1 MSDNKKKTSYSSLT
15 GFKRA
20 VPIILFAVSVF
31 VALCFIT
38 QEMGSLGPAIS
49 GILLGLFSWG
59 AYAIPALLAL
69 HAIFYPSDVG
79 EKRVLSRIIFSAIA
93 VISLS
98 AFAHTVSFWQNKEAV
113 FNIGEFYRNGQSAI
127 GGGVVGSTVGFGIVK
142 LLGSIGLI
150 IVAATVLAIYV
161 SYFFSRG
168 QKGLSKVF
176 YSILKGIVFF
186 CAAVEKGIKNLF
198 SKAKRSKAEK
208 KQREAEEKG
217 RELMDDEFFDVDNG
231 ISSLEISELGIVET
245 RDPASVE
252 EHATLRDKVHHKSD
266 ATPEEAAEMDRRARE
281 RAAASAIYYED
292 MTAGT
297 GVISGDYGLS
307 ESEIR
312 EGTEERMPERPV
324 YEIKE
329 ATEPAD
335 VSTAELLASVKEP
348 SADEIFTADF
358 DPYELAMSERLA
370 NKPSSRSLLDDKP
383 SVTEE
388 IHELTEEDAERARRN
403 AEFETRNAEF
413 ERRKAMLTASHK
425 PDEEPV
431 EAHKDEE
438 PVADEPMKTV
448 EYKVEEP
455 VPAATVASEED
466 GRDSVSVVI
475 EKPAAAPAREETPVY
490 TPENPYVY
498 SFGTAPSEEKRED
511 ARSEAPA
518 AGYTAPAP
526 SYTAPAT
533 GYSAPTSG
541 YTATVAPAPSEAPAS
556 PAASAEPAVESGAR
570 ATYRRAAEFA
580 ANTVVEDKPE
590 PAYTEPRVE
599 STTSY
604 TVPKPQPAPSYTAPA
619 AEPKPAYNETVYSAP
634 ATEPAPTHSAP
645 AHTAPAVEATPAY
658 TAPVAE
664 PAPTYSTPA
673 YTAPAAEA
681 SYGAPSAAYSEPV
694 ASYTEP
700 VDDYTEPE
708 AAPAPTYTE
717 PRKPVY
723 QLEETEN
730 VYTPT
735 FEDES
740 AKGATIG
747 GEYTTTDG
755 EDTES
760 AADFKDYAT
769 ETSDGGLVF
778 EFDMGPKDEPKEP
791 ETKVLVTETTHYGE
805 EDEPDAEDIPA
816 TDEPEEG
823 EDDEVVAEV
832 VEEDA
837 EDEEIPPEKRN
848 PFVSEMRDMFPA
860 LREESESE
868 SCEATEPE
876 EGEEDDDVP
885 PFDEPTAFVAPA
897 PAPAPVKAEKPKP
910 KPNYKNYKKPPL
922 ELMGLDV
929 VHDTDEISQEIRDNT
944 NIIIETLASF
954 NVVAS
959 IKGVDRGPRITRY
972 EVVPAKGVKV
982 NQITNLLDNITMN
995 LAAEGIRMEAP
1006 IPGKSAIGFEIPN
1019 KNPANVCLRELLE
1032 CEEFIN
1038 AKSNTFVCIGK
1049 DVAGNPV
1056 FGDIGKFPHALVAGA
1071 TGMGKSVCI
1080 NSIMISLLYKARPDQ
1095 VKFIMIDPKK
1105 VEFRMYS
1112 GIPHLLIPVITDAK
1126 QAAGALMWAVDEMER
1141 RYDVIEKLN
1150 IRNIEAY
1157 NEKQAQD
1164 PSIGEH
1170 MPKIVIVIDELN
1182 DLMMQVRD
1190 PVEDLIMRI
1199 AQKARAAGIH
1209 LIIGTQRPD
1218 VKVITGTIKDI
1229 NTRISCKVTSV
1240 VDSRTILEMAGAE
1253 KLLNRGDMLFKPVDK
1268 TKPIRVQGAYVSDN
1282 EVEAIMDFLKSQSE
1296 GAQYDDEI
1304 FAEIN
1309 KAAQKCGNKKGGGG
1323 AADDGDDDGDTVGY
1337 YNDQKFLDAVELA
1350 IRSGKISTSLLQRK
1364 MSIGYGKAAK
1374 YIDAMEEIGVVS
1386 EANGQKPRDVLIT
1399 MDQWYDKLSRVDLG

>member
-20 VPIILFAVSVF
+20 VPIILFAISVF

-49 GILLGLFSWG
+49 GVLLGLFSWG
-59 AYAIPALLAL
+59 AYSIPALLAL

-79 EKRVLSRIIFSAIA
+79 EKRVLSRVIFSAIA

-98 AFAHTVSFWQNKEAV
+98 AFAHTVSFWQNEEAV

-127 GGGVVGSTVGFGIVK
+127 GGGVVGSTVGYGIVK
-142 LLGSIGLI
+142 LLGSIGLV

-161 SYFFSRG
+161 SYFFARG
-168 QKGLSKVF
+168 QKGLSKVL

-208 KQREAEEKG
+208 KQKEAEEKG

-252 EHATLRDKVHHKSD
+252 AHATLRDKVHHKSD
-266 ATPEEAAEMDRRARE
+266 ATPEEAAEMDRKARE

-292 MTAGT
+292 MTSGT
-297 GVISGDYGLS
+297 GVISGEFGLT

-312 EGTEERMPERPV
+312 EGTEERHPERPA
-324 YEIKE
+324 YEITE
-329 ATEPAD
+329 ASDSYTG
-335 VSTAELLASVKEP
+335 SSAELLATVKEP

-388 IHELTEEDAERARRN
+388 IHELTEEDVERAKRN
-403 AEFETRNAEF
+403 AEFEARNAEF

-425 PDEEPV
+425 SDEDPV
-431 EAHKDEE
+431 DEHKDESPE
-438 PVADEPMKTV
+438 VDEPLKTV
-448 EYKVEEP
+448 EYKMEEVTP
-455 VPAATVASEED
+455 VAPTTRED
-466 GRDSVSVVI
+466 DEHNSVSVVI
-475 EKPAAAPAREETPVY
+475 EKPSADPIRETTPVY
-490 TPENPYVY
+490 TPDNPYVY
-498 SFGTAPSEEKRED
+498 SFGTSPAEEKRETVTV
-511 ARSEAPA
+511 ETA
-518 AGYTAPAP
+518 AAHITSPDP
-526 SYTAPAT
+526 S
-533 GYSAPTSG
+533 
-541 YTATVAPAPSEAPAS
+541 ATVSEPVA
-556 PAASAEPAVESGAR
+556 ESGAR
-570 ATYRRAAEFA
+570 YRRAAEFA
-580 ANTVVEDKPE
+580 ANTVIEDKPE
-590 PAYTEPRVE
+590 PAPAYSEPRIE

-604 TVPKPQPAPSYTAPA
+604 TVPKPQPAPSHSAPIAEDEPKHTEPVTEPRYTPTADDYREPEPSYTAPA
-619 AEPKPAYNETVYSAP
+619 IENTAVD
-634 ATEPAPTHSAP
+634 AT
-645 AHTAPAVEATPAY
+645 
-658 TAPVAE
+658 
-664 PAPTYSTPA
+664 
-673 YTAPAAEA
+673 
-681 SYGAPSAAYSEPV
+681 
-694 ASYTEP
+694 
-700 VDDYTEPE
+700 
-708 AAPAPTYTE
+708 PTYTE
-717 PRKPVY
+717 PKKPLY

-740 AKGATIG
+740 TAVASIG
-747 GEYTTTDG
+747 GEYTTSEAEADDG
-755 EDTES
+755 ST
-760 AADFKDYAT
+760 DFKDYAT
-769 ETSDGGLVF
+769 ETGDGCLVF

-791 ETKVLVTETTHYGE
+791 ETKVLVTETTHYGDV
-805 EDEPDAEDIPA
+805 DEPV
-816 TDEPEEG
+816 TDDPDEG
-823 EDDEVVAEV
+823 EDDEIVDEV
-832 VEEDA
+832 IED
-837 EDEEIPPEKRN
+837 EGDDEEIPPEKRN

-860 LREESESE
+860 LREEAE
-868 SCEATEPE
+868 EAEIAEAETAET
-876 EGEEDDDVP
+876 DDDLP
-885 PFDEPTAFVAPA
+885 PFDEPTAVVSPTPA
-897 PAPAPVKAEKPKP
+897 PTPVKEEKAEKPKP

-929 VHDTDEISQEIRDNT
+929 AHDTDEISQEIRDNT

-1019 KNPANVCLRELLE
+1019 KNPTNVCLRELLE

-1080 NSIMISLLYKARPDQ
+1080 NSMMISLLYKARPDQ

-1157 NEKQAQD
+1157 NEKQALD

-1218 VKVITGTIKDI
+1218 VKVITGTIKANI

-1309 KAAQKCGNKKGGGG
+1309 KAAQKCGNKKGGGS
-1323 AADDGDDDGDTVGY
+1323 ATDDGDDDGDTVGY